1 MKIKAHTKQLQKISM
16 AFTLLVA
23 ICCAM
28 ATKTVQAQT
37 FDTLNDFEYGEIVVL
52 KNDAQYDYTVGPQ
65 NSSPI
70 TFNPTE
76 FTVLTGATRARFRLL
91 NGPGNTAL
99 SVVVSA
105 TNVLKDG
112 VGPEMF
118 EITDL
123 EIRPNNPQTNGAGRR
138 VIRIGSTLRTSGDGT
153 FYYAGNYSGVVDVT
167 VSW

>member
-1 MKIKAHTKQLQKISM
+1 MTRAHNHQFSNKKACLIIILAVFLIISTST
-16 AFTLLVA
+16 A
-23 ICCAM
+23 
-28 ATKTVQAQT
+28 KAQV
-37 FDTLNDFEYGEIVVL
+37 FQTLNDFNYGEIIVL

-65 NSSPI
+65 NSSPL
-70 TFNPTE
+70 TFDPSQ
-76 FTVLTGATRARFRLL
+76 FTVLTGAVRARFRLT
-91 NGPGNTAL
+91 GAPGNTAL
-99 SVVVSA
+99 NISVSA
-105 TNVLKDG
+105 TDVLKDG

-153 FYYAGNYSGVVDVT
+153 FYYGGSYTGMVDVT